1 MCGTSNHSYNVKT
14 SSMETD
20 LNWPENRHSCRNFAK
35 TNLKA
40 LLKDVSRSWGK
51 NRILMKK
58 TSTECNRDK
67 ITPHPRNSITKD
79 GHLILNGSI
88 YACRTKDKWAP

>member
-1 MCGTSNHSYNVKT
+1 
-14 SSMETD
+14 METD

-58 TSTECNRDK
+58 TSTECNKRQN
-67 ITPHPRNSITKD
+67 NSASKELHNQRWSSHSKWE
-79 GHLILNGSI
+79 HLCLQNQRKMG
-88 YACRTKDKWAP
+88 TLKENFK